1 MKTENIFSTIVAV
14 FCLIAL
20 WAFYTVFEQELVK
33 YQLASD
39 SNKEMLMT
47 RLQMLGLWIITTI
60 FTLIMVLYI
69 KWGEYKTKKAL
80 RDLKNELDLNSF
92 EVTLGQAE

>member
-1 MKTENIFSTIVAV
+1 MKNLFSTVVAV

-20 WAFYTVFEQELVK
+20 WAFYKVFEQQVVK

-39 SNKEMLMT
+39 TSKDILIT
-47 RLQMLGLWIITTI
+47 RLLMLGLWIITTI

-69 KWGEYKTKKAL
+69 KWQEYKSKKEL

-92 EVTLGQAE
+92 ETTLGQAE